1 MGDINSFALQQAEAA
16 AARLWAFGSAPFP
29 LALATAAIIQ
39 SHIDMLVT
47 DTAIDSAI
55 HVRRVLDNRAI
66 RTRFTLN
73 EPFRQWAAH
82 RLPRVDDLRH
92 ALNRIVHA
100 TEFEV
105 GFERLPDNAAN
116 IRGGA
121 IGVVY
126 LRTRTDQRDEALID
140 VFALASC
147 FFHQVL
153 PELRALGR
161 PSTPEAVQ

>member
-1 MGDINSFALQQAEAA
+1 MSDINSFALQQATAA
-16 AARLWAFGSAPFP
+16 AAKLWALGSAPFP
-29 LALATAAIIQ
+29 YKTSTAAVIH

-47 DTAIDSAI
+47 ETAIDFAI
-55 HVRRVLDNRAI
+55 HVRRILDNSAI
-66 RTRFTLN
+66 RTKFTLD
-73 EPFRQWAAH
+73 EQFRAWVEH
-82 RLPRVDDLRH
+82 RLPRVMDLRD

-105 GFERLPDNAAN
+105 GFERLPDNSAN

-153 PELRALGR
+153 PKLHVLGR